1 MYKLV
6 TLRVYFTC
14 ISMVFVFVKEEARLP
29 EKVSE
34 IGVRVAN
41 GWFWIQ

>member
-1 MYKLV
+1 MHKLA

-14 ISMVFVFVKEEARLP
+14 ISMVFVFVKEKARMP
-29 EKVSE
+29 EKISE

-41 GWFWIQ
+41 G